1 MSSILTTISAGHP
14 ASAIPVSPGARLAPP
29 RLAVVAVPAQQRLR
43 RWVRLHEAVE
53 RRWREAVA
61 LAAGLV
67 ARRYQRRRRGRN
79 RAGEQQDGGDPPD
92 HARCHSHILTSRTAT
107 HASYAGAM
115 EMARFDRA
123 CRWRRFSAR

>member
-43 RWVRLHEAVE
+43 RWVWLHEAVE

-61 LAAGLV
+61 LAAGLG
-67 ARRYQRRRRGRN
+67 ARWHQRRGRGRH
-79 RAGEQQDGGDPPD
+79 RAGEQQEEGDPPD
-92 HARCHSHILTSRTAT
+92 HARDHSHILTSRTVT
-107 HASYAGAM
+107 PASYAGAM
-115 EMARFDRA
+115 EWRA
-123 CRWRRFSAR
+123 PIEP